1 MCLSKNVLKKV
12 AELQKTLLEEGLR
25 IDSLVV
31 VEVPKPKQSTHI
43 PMESCGQILHPN

>member
-1 MCLSKNVLKKV
+1 MCLSKNVLQKV
-12 AELQKTLLEEGLR
+12 AELQSALQKEGLR

-31 VEVPKPKQSTHI
+31 VSIPKLKQPTHI